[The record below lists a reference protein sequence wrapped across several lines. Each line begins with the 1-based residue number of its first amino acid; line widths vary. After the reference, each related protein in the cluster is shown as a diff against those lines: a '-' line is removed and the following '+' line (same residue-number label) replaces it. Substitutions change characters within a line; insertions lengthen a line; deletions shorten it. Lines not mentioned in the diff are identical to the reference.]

1 VRCSTYVAEFRIG
14 GRTNRERFYCYA
26 KNSEKTFTI
35 NIYKFEVGEQEI
47 TLFNSGNAASDFGFL
62 AKPKIAAIVTTQPN
76 RNKAAIEF
84 LVHLTGDRVITVYA
98 DAFRLEP
105 ELTFYWFGPKEKAI
119 SGVYIDS
126 SDVVAIIPAQGLQ
139 MYFGDTVT
147 SRP

>member
-1 VRCSTYVAEFRIG
+1 VNDFIVYP
-14 GRTNRERFYCYA
+14 

-35 NIYKFEVGEQEI
+35 DIHKFEVGEDEI

-62 AKPKIAAIVTTQPN
+62 AKTKTAAIVTTRPN
-76 RNKAAIEF
+76 RNEAAIEF
-84 LVHLTGDRVITVYA
+84 LVHLTGDRIITVYA

-126 SDVVAIIPAQGLQ
+126 SDVVAIMPAQGLQ
-139 MYFGDTVT
+139 MYFGDTLT
-147 SRP
+147 SRG